1 MASTWKT
8 EPKDRISFT
17 DIVQIFM
24 TNCEKC
30 IQGLLLHEEDPR
42 ELTDSLTD
50 KQQPVSS
57 GDKVSQQQEG
67 SLRSSKDAVLNKES
81 MKKKSKK
88 SKKGDQSN
96 KKSVETEQDRY
107 LEKETR
113 SSGNPEL
120 DKEEERKES
129 ESCLG
134 MMTTMTGRQEGDN
147 NSNSSMYM
155 VPLELQ
161 EVVVHP
167 LLQD

>member
-30 IQGLLLHEEDPR
+30 IQGLLLHKEEDSR

-107 LEKETR
+107 LEETR

-120 DKEEERKES
+120 DEEKERKES